1 MARRMSCRLDSPRL
15 LSYVRKTQGR
25 RLTIVFYL
33 SLLVCSILLS
43 CRQKDDSSQAA
54 EAQIML
60 PKVQRELERAK
71 SNMNSLSEQ
80 LQAVQFERNQLAAQV
95 RQLTSAHDE
104 AISTAE
110 TAGQSISEMTAK
122 INEQNQKIQSFEDEI
137 NRLNSVIEEQGTT
150 IAQQQTTI
158 AELVGLIEQRP
169 VSEGQQQITDQ

>member
-1 MARRMSCRLDSPRL
+1 
-15 LSYVRKTQGR
+15 
-25 RLTIVFYL
+25 
-33 SLLVCSILLS
+33 
-43 CRQKDDSSQAA
+43 
-54 EAQIML
+54 ML